1 MSYLSQFVFGALIAA
16 AFDWVL
22 IVAFNI
28 WKLSSRR
35 ERRQAF
41 LVAYAWHGPWF
52 ALGFPLFLGGLL
64 AQGFV
69 GLGMKPDLAGFA
81 ALPAFGLIGG
91 AAVWLALQLP
101 AVRSA
106 NAAVS
111 AQLSAAHREQNR
123 QFGRLLGFSTK
134 PPASRPPEA

>member
-1 MSYLSQFVFGALIAA
+1 MSYLFQFVFGALIAA
-16 AFDWVL
+16 VFDWAVIYAL
-22 IVAFNI
+22 NAS
-28 WKLSSRR
+28 KLPSRR
-35 ERRQAF
+35 ERWQAVV
-41 LVAYAWHGPWF
+41 VAYAWHGPWL

-69 GLGMKPDLAGFA
+69 GLGMKPGIAGFA

-91 AAVWLALQLP
+91 AAVWLAQQLP

-111 AQLSAAHREQNR
+111 AQMSAAHREQNR

-134 PPASRPPEA
+134 APPSRPPEV